1 MNNTIF
7 DDVFRTMIEKMPY
20 LAVPL
25 INEVFHTSYPEDVK
39 ITQLRNE
46 HQQEDVKITQLRNE
60 HQQEDG
66 EIITDSCLLIG
77 KKMYHIECQSTDDT
91 TMVIRMIEYDFAI
104 GIEHAEKQGR
114 RYRIEFPK
122 SCVLFLRSSGNT
134 SDYLEADVV
143 FPDGN
148 TYLYSIPTI
157 KMADYTKDSIFEK
170 NLLMLLPFYIMR
182 YEKKGHDFNNNP
194 ELFQVLLNEYEEIR
208 ISLEKELTE
217 TGRSEL
223 YTDLTKLI
231 VKIADYIFQKEE
243 DVRKGIGEIMGGK
256 VLELESERLKA
267 EGKAIGQ
274 AQGENRLGSLITRL
288 IQDQR
293 TEEIPI
299 VSVDSKRREQLYKEY
314 NL

>member
-46 HQQEDVKITQLRNE
+46 HQQK
-60 HQQEDG
+60 DG
-66 EIITDSCLLIG
+66 EIITDSWLLIG

-91 TMVIRMIEYDFAI
+91 TMAIRMIEYDFAI
-104 GIEHAEKQGR
+104 AVENAEKQGR
-114 RYRIEFPK
+114 RYRIEFPR

-134 SDYLEADVV
+134 PDYLEADVI
-143 FPDGN
+143 FPDGK
-148 TYLYSIPTI
+148 THVYSIPAI
-157 KMADYTKDSIFEK
+157 KMADYTKDHIFEK

-182 YEKKGHDFNNNP
+182 YEKKKHDMRKNL
-194 ELFQVLLNEYEEIR
+194 ELLQILLDEYDEIR
-208 ISLEKELTE
+208 INLEKELTE
-217 TGRSEL
+217 TGKAEL
-223 YTDLTKLI
+223 YTNLTKLI
-231 VKIADYIFQKEE
+231 VKIADHIFEKEE
-243 DVRKGIGEIMGGK
+243 DVRKGIGDVMGGK

-267 EGKAIGQ
+267 EGEA
-274 AQGENRLGSLITRL
+274 RLGDLINRL

-293 TEEIPI
+293 MEEIQMASTDPE
-299 VSVDSKRREQLYKEY
+299 KREQLYKEY
-314 NL
+314 GI

>member
-25 INEVFHTSYPEDVK
+25 INEVFHTSYP
-39 ITQLRNE
+39 
-46 HQQEDVKITQLRNE
+46 EDVKITQLRNE

-134 SDYLEADVV
+134 PDYLKADVV

-217 TGRSEL
+217 TGISEL
-223 YTDLTKLI
+223 YTDLTKL
-231 VKIADYIFQKEE
+231 
-243 DVRKGIGEIMGGK
+243 
-256 VLELESERLKA
+256 L
-267 EGKAIGQ
+267 
-274 AQGENRLGSLITRL
+274 SLIH
-288 IQDQR
+288 I
-293 TEEIPI
+293 
-299 VSVDSKRREQLYKEY
+299 
-314 NL
+314 

>member
-46 HQQEDVKITQLRNE
+46 HQQK
-60 HQQEDG
+60 DG

-91 TMVIRMIEYDFAI
+91 TMAIRMIEYDFAI
-104 GIEHAEKQGR
+104 AVENAEKQGR
-114 RYRIEFPK
+114 RYRIEFPR
-122 SCVLFLRSSGNT
+122 SCVLFLRNSGNT
-134 SDYLEADVV
+134 PDYLEADVI
-143 FPDGN
+143 FPDGK
-148 TYLYSIPTI
+148 THVYSIPAI
-157 KMADYTKDSIFEK
+157 KMADYTKDHIFEK

-182 YEKKGHDFNNNP
+182 YEKKKHDMRKNP
-194 ELFQVLLNEYEEIR
+194 KLLQVLLNEYDEIR
-208 ISLEKELTE
+208 TNLEKELTE
-217 TGRSEL
+217 TGKAEL
-223 YTDLTKLI
+223 YTNLTKLI
-231 VKIADYIFQKEE
+231 VKIADHIFEKEE
-243 DVRKGIGEIMGGK
+243 DIRKGIGDVMGGK

-267 EGKAIGQ
+267 EGEA
-274 AQGENRLGSLITRL
+274 RLGDLINRL

-293 TEEIPI
+293 MEEIQIASTDPE
-299 VSVDSKRREQLYKEY
+299 KREQLYKEY
-314 NL
+314 GI

>member
-46 HQQEDVKITQLRNE
+46 HQQK
-60 HQQEDG
+60 DG

-91 TMVIRMIEYDFAI
+91 TMAIRMIEYDFAI
-104 GIEHAEKQGR
+104 AVENAEKQGR
-114 RYRIEFPK
+114 RYRIEFPR

-134 SDYLEADVV
+134 PDYLEADVI
-143 FPDGN
+143 FPDGK
-148 TYLYSIPTI
+148 THVYSIPAI
-157 KMADYTKDSIFEK
+157 KMADYTKDHIFEK

-182 YEKKGHDFNNNP
+182 YEKKKHDMRKNP
-194 ELFQVLLNEYEEIR
+194 ELLQVLLNEYDEIR
-208 ISLEKELTE
+208 INLEKELTE
-217 TGRSEL
+217 MGKAEL
-223 YTDLTKLI
+223 YTNLTKLI
-231 VKIADYIFQKEE
+231 VKIADHIFEKEE
-243 DVRKGIGEIMGGK
+243 DIRKGIGDVMGGK

-267 EGKAIGQ
+267 EGEA
-274 AQGENRLGSLITRL
+274 RLGTLINRL

-293 TEEIPI
+293 TEEIQM
-299 VSVDSKRREQLYKEY
+299 VSTDPEKREQLYKEY
-314 NL
+314 GI